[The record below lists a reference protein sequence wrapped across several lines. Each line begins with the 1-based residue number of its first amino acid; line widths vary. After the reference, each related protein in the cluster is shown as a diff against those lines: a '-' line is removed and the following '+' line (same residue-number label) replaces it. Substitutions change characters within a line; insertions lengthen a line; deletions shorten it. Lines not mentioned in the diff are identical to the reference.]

1 MSKKL
6 IFTTNNFIYIII
18 LIKYLQMKPIQL
30 KFYNSRTKQID
41 VFEHDKS
48 IPINM
53 YTCGPTV
60 YDRVHLGNLKTFLWS
75 DFVVQYLGAI
85 GYKTNHIMNITD
97 IDDKIISRLKEQTLE
112 CLIEYTS
119 FYTEKFL
126 SDIGKLGIRNYTK
139 SNIHKVTDN
148 IDSMEQMVIDLIKS
162 GFAYETLDGS
172 VYFDST
178 KIVNNPFYVENN
190 TEGYQSDRNI
200 IRADGVKNNRD
211 FVLWKVKN
219 DETLKFGNKLNSGR
233 IGWDTE
239 CCVLCDKLLGKVNIK
254 IGGSDLKSKH
264 HCNEISQAESLHP
277 DRIYGDYWIHF
288 GFLNFGGDKM
298 SKSIGNVKRLEDIN
312 FNYKLLRMYLLSKS
326 YKNDVDYLEEEIESM
341 KKDFINF
348 HLLYNKLFNKFFRNH
363 KNEKFNYSGDTEI
376 YNKILETIGN
386 NFDTHSSLQLLI
398 AYVDKFMKV
407 YLNNEIA
414 NKILNELNKVN
425 NLFNILDQ
433 DLLFINQETMNF
445 INLREELRKQKQ
457 FDKTDAMREE
467 LKKTF
472 IFEDENTG
480 FSLIKKLD

>member
-1 MSKKL
+1 
-6 IFTTNNFIYIII
+6 
-18 LIKYLQMKPIQL
+18 MKQIEL

-41 VFEHDKS
+41 VFEHDKT

-75 DFVVQYLGAI
+75 DFVVQYLNAI

-97 IDDKIISRLKEQTLE
+97 IDDKIISRLPEQTIE

-126 SDIGKLGIRNYTK
+126 SDIGKLGIKNYTK

-148 IDSMEQMVIDLIKS
+148 VDSMEQMVLDLIET
-162 GFAYETLDGS
+162 GFAYETPDGS

-190 TEGYQSDRNI
+190 TDGYQSERNI

-219 DETLKFGNKLNSGR
+219 DRTIVWGNMLTPG
-233 IGWDTE
+233 IFGWDVE

-254 IGGSDLKSKH
+254 MGGSDLKSKH

-277 DRIYGDYWIHF
+277 NRIYGDYWIHF
-288 GFLNFGGDKM
+288 GFLNFAGDKM
-298 SKSIGNVKRLEDIN
+298 SKSLGNVKRLEDVN
-312 FNYKLLRMYLLSKS
+312 FNYKLLRMYLLTKS
-326 YKNDVDYLEEEIESM
+326 YKNDVDYLEEEIELM

-348 HLLYNKLFNKFFRNH
+348 HLLYNKLSKKFYRSH
-363 KNEKFNYSGDTEI
+363 KNQKQNYSGDIKI
-376 YNKILETIGN
+376 YYKILEIIGN
-386 NFDTHSSLQLLI
+386 NFNVFDGI
-398 AYVDKFMKV
+398 KEFVKYVDKFMKV
-407 YLNNEIA
+407 YLDDEYANN
-414 NKILNELNKVN
+414 ILEELNKVN
-425 NLFNILDQ
+425 NLFNILDE
-433 DLLFINQETMNF
+433 DLLKINQKTMNF
-445 INLREELRKQKQ
+445 INQREELRKQKQ
-457 FDKTDAMREE
+457 FEKTDAMREE